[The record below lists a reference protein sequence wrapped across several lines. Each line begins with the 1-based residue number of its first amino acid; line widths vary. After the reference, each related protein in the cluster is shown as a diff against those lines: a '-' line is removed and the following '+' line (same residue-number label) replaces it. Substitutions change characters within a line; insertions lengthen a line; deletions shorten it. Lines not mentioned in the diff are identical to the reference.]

1 MSYTYS
7 TVVIFSS
14 YLFMSDYCCWVPD
27 STVVIFRS
35 YLFIYF
41 CCYFGRL
48 LLLQTLVTLICLY
61 HFCRLLVQNL
71 FTLVCLFHFCRL
83 LLQNLL
89 HLFISLLQTTATE
102 FVTLVYFTFADYYY
116 RICYTCLFHFC
127 RLLLQNLLH
136 LFISL
141 LQTTTTEF
149 VTLVYFTFTGY
160 YCPAGSAAPTP
171 CGAGEY
177 TNQTR
182 STTCLSCPEGH
193 YCPVNTSDP
202 FPCPQGHW
210 CGMGQSLPYVNPCV
224 RGTFN
229 NITGAIDNTH
239 CLSCSPGSV
248 WQQCAVGDV
257 LVQSL
262 QLLKGETKQSCKLA
276 RKCRNCMHNYI
287 AVSRLHLVFL
297 SAEETVHRFL
307 SAGFFWFF
315 CQWYMKEVPF
325 CFFLTLLGEDQKF
338 GLWHIWH
345 IFCAFQPCL
354 LIQTAG
360 HKMAALSVM
369 FS

>member
-35 YLFIYF
+35 YLCIYF

-89 HLFISLLQTTATE
+89 HLFISLLQTTTTE

-141 LQTTTTEF
+141 SQATTARLGQLLPPLVGRVNTQTRHAA
-149 VTLVYFTFTGY
+149 L
-160 YCPAGSAAPTP
+160 PASAAPRVTT
-171 CGAGEY
+171 A
-177 TNQTR
+177 R
-182 STTCLSCPEGH
+182 ST
-193 YCPVNTSDP
+193 PVIPSP
-202 FPCPQGHW
+202 A
-210 CGMGQSLPYVNPCV
+210 
-224 RGTFN
+224 RKA
-229 NITGAIDNTH
+229 TGAARGSH
-239 CLSCSPGSV
+239 CLTSTPVCVAPSTTSPEPLTTPTASPALLGQCDSSVLLVMCLCKACSC
-248 WQQCAVGDV
+248 
-257 LVQSL
+257 
-262 QLLKGETKQSCKLA
+262 LKGKQSKAASWLE
-276 RKCRNCMHNYI
+276 N
-287 AVSRLHLVFL
+287 V
-297 SAEETVHRFL
+297 ETACIIILL
-307 SAGFFWFF
+307 SAGCIWFF
-315 CQWYMKEVPF
+315 CQQKKLCTYF
-325 CFFLTLLGEDQKF
+325 CLQAFFGF
-338 GLWHIWH
+338 SVSGIWKKYL
-345 IFCAFQPCL
+345 FAF
-354 LIQTAG
+354 
-360 HKMAALSVM
+360 
-369 FS
+369 F

>member
-1 MSYTYS
+1 M
-7 TVVIFSS
+7 
-14 YLFMSDYCCWVPD
+14 
-27 STVVIFRS
+27 VIFRS

-71 FTLVCLFHFCRL
+71 FTLV
-83 LLQNLL
+83 
-89 HLFISLLQTTATE
+89 
-102 FVTLVYFTFADYYY
+102 
-116 RICYTCLFHFC
+116 CLFHFC

-210 CGMGQSLPYVNPCV
+210 CGTGQSLPYVNPCV

-248 WQQCAVGDV
+248 
-257 LVQSL
+257 
-262 QLLKGETKQSCKLA
+262 
-276 RKCRNCMHNYI
+276 
-287 AVSRLHLVFL
+287 
-297 SAEETVHRFL
+297 
-307 SAGFFWFF
+307 
-315 CQWYMKEVPF
+315 
-325 CFFLTLLGEDQKF
+325 
-338 GLWHIWH
+338 
-345 IFCAFQPCL
+345 
-354 LIQTAG
+354 
-360 HKMAALSVM
+360 
-369 FS
+369 